1 MYPEISYIKANVCFF
16 SKVKDQWGELSNMS
30 NAYGVNINGQRIKN
44 TEALYQAC
52 RFPDNPEA
60 QVQILAG
67 HSGMSSK
74 MTSKKYRVAHTR
86 IDWRDIR
93 IDVMKYC
100 LALKLYQNPPLRKIL
115 LATENAPI
123 VELSHKDKF
132 WGTVEKE
139 KGVLV
144 GQNVLGQLWCEIR
157 DNIINGVCDYKSRP
171 TSEIE
176 NFMLIGQQIK

>member
-1 MYPEISYIKANVCFF
+1 
-16 SKVKDQWGELSNMS
+16 
-30 NAYGVNINGQRIKN
+30 
-44 TEALYQAC
+44 
-52 RFPDNPEA
+52 
-60 QVQILAG
+60 
-67 HSGMSSK
+67 
-74 MTSKKYRVAHTR
+74 
-86 IDWRDIR
+86 
-93 IDVMKYC
+93 MKYC

-123 VELSHKDKF
+123 VELSHKDTF
-132 WGTVEKE
+132 WGTMEKE

-171 TSEIE
+171 TSDIE